1 MTDPDLDSI
10 KIEPG
15 GITVIPRKDRIE
27 WWKSRTIWAGVAQ
40 VIVGIAVAF
49 GWVVEA
55 DSAAAQSWLTEIL
68 GTIVGGLGAASVWG
82 RVMATREIKPEVLPK
97 PTSQEPQA

>member
-1 MTDPDLDSI
+1 MFTYTSVTVTRKL
-10 KIEPG
+10 EP
-15 GITVIPRKDRIE
+15 PAMEPSPRIE